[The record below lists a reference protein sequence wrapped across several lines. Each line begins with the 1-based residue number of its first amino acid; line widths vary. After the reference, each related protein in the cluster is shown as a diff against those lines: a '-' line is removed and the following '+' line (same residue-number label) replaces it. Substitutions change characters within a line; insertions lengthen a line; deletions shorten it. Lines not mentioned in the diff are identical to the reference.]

1 MLATKTDQERVSRL
15 YPPRWQDVIL
25 RFASKVLN
33 PASMSPGVRGHY
45 ERLLHERHWMVC
57 HNACKGAKTDA
68 VRKTLLTCQLCV
80 SNSTSAEDTSDHLFR
95 SCQHPLLCQARSQS
109 GSILLTSLLLT
120 DLDQRL
126 FPVLLRLLQKEYGH
140 RLCMGNW
147 NSYQITQL
155 VRGVHSRGRPTH
167 GPRSTTPLFQTSVG
181 RRFPNLYFLCV
192 TSGSFSWDLYIVVR
206 SKTSYQRRPLRY

>member
-1 MLATKTDQERVSRL
+1 MVFHFAELVPGDFLLDRWVWLDPSTDATFLIPLVDRILDTKRSEAQQLARDQDRASRL

-126 FPVLLRLLQKEYGH
+126 FPVLLRLFK
-140 RLCMGNW
+140 RRMDT
-147 NSYQITQL
+147 NSA
-155 VRGVHSRGRPTH
+155 
-167 GPRSTTPLFQTSVG
+167 
-181 RRFPNLYFLCV
+181 
-192 TSGSFSWDLYIVVR
+192 
-206 SKTSYQRRPLRY
+206 